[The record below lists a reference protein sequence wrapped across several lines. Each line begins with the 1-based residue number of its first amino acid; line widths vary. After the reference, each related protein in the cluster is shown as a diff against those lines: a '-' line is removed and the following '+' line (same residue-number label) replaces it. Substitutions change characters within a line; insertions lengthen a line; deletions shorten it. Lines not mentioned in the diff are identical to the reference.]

1 VIDEHVEV
9 GSVVDQVEL
18 GSEAP
23 AEKKREW
30 FIRGMPSDLI
40 EQVKTSAKAG
50 RMTVGEWLTEKL
62 RHILAQETGV
72 LDDAER
78 ITKLE
83 EEVKDAHQRIDGL
96 CELLNAE
103 REAKKPAERESS
115 VDDGY
120 ASENTKLPSLQERY
134 RERYR
139 KLMQAR
145 AEDVAAILGRRVIK

>member
-23 AEKKREW
+23 ANASTGPEHALEEKREW

-50 RMTVGEWLTEKL
+50 RMTVGEWLTDKL

-72 LDDAER
+72 LDDGAR
-78 ITKLE
+78 ITVLE
-83 EEVKDAHQRIDGL
+83 KAVEE
-96 CELLNAE
+96 
-103 REAKKPAERESS
+103 
-115 VDDGY
+115 
-120 ASENTKLPSLQERY
+120 
-134 RERYR
+134 
-139 KLMQAR
+139 
-145 AEDVAAILGRRVIK
+145 LGRRVEALCAEPQGKARADERSAVEVFLEERLKRSRGA

>member
-1 VIDEHVEV
+1 MIDEHVEV

-23 AEKKREW
+23 ANASTGAEHAPEKKREW

-50 RMTVGEWLTEKL
+50 RMTLAEWLTEKL
-62 RHILAQETGV
+62 GHILAEETGV
-72 LDDAER
+72 LDDGAR

-83 EEVKDAHQRIDGL
+83 KEVEDAHQRIDSL
-96 CELLNAE
+96 CEVINSKREGE
-103 REAKKPAERESS
+103 R
-115 VDDGY
+115 
-120 ASENTKLPSLQERY
+120 KLTAVEQT

-139 KLMQAR
+139 QLT
-145 AEDVAAILGRRVIK
+145 EGRR